1 MSGHNGSSK
10 GWSLSQ
16 SIPREH
22 VSPSSCGGFWMSTLG
37 SKQVSSLMCQHGVQE
52 DIGQI
57 LGYSRAEFKGDIFQG
72 GKYNCTKP

>member
-1 MSGHNGSSK
+1 
-10 GWSLSQ
+10 
-16 SIPREH
+16 
-22 VSPSSCGGFWMSTLG
+22 MSTLG

>member
-1 MSGHNGSSK
+1 VLYIFEGD
-10 GWSLSQ
+10 
-16 SIPREH
+16 
-22 VSPSSCGGFWMSTLG
+22 VFWGQIYRLFEG
-37 SKQVSSLMCQHGVQE
+37 VFEGKIRGCVQE